1 MKAVERGVMLLCCRL
16 ADPDAKPMTLAQFR
30 ELSRRANT
38 LGASADDTLRA
49 VKEADIMRLGYDA
62 EQAERIVGLLNREDL
77 LDQYLSGM
85 EHAGITALTRISE
98 RYPAVL
104 AKKLGLSCPPVL
116 FAKGDLSLLR
126 YRAVS
131 VVGSRRLMPEGA
143 DFARTAGRLIA
154 QEGFALC
161 SGGAEGADS
170 IARQATLQNG
180 GYAVIYTPLE
190 LWKCRPEER
199 TLYLSEDGFEL
210 PFTAQRALSR
220 NRLIH
225 ATGEKVLVAQVRNG
239 VGGTWSG
246 TAENLRRGYSPVFVH
261 DDGSEGAQALM
272 ARGASGVRELTSVSA
287 LESSQLHF

>member
-1 MKAVERGVMLLCCRL
+1 MRAAERGILLLCCHL
-16 ADPDAKPMTLAQFR
+16 ADPDARPLSLAQFR
-30 ELSRRANT
+30 ELSLRANAMG
-38 LGASADDTLRA
+38 LPGDDPLSCVRE
-49 VKEADIMRLGYDA
+49 KELLRLGYDEA
-62 EQAERIVGLLNREDL
+62 QAHRIVGLLDREDL

-85 EHAGITALTRISE
+85 KHARIAVLTRVSE
-98 RYPAVL
+98 QYPVIL

-131 VVGSRRLMPEGA
+131 VVGSRKLEPEG
-143 DFARTAGRLIA
+143 FAFAQTAGRLIA

-161 SGGAEGADS
+161 SGGAEGADRT
-170 IARQATLQNG
+170 AQRAALENG
-180 GYAVIYTPLE
+180 GCAVIYTPLE
-190 LWKCRPEER
+190 LWKIRPEAQ

-225 ATGEKVLVAQVRNG
+225 ANGEKVLVAQVRNG

-246 TAENLRRGYSPVFVH
+246 TVENLRHEYSPVFVH

-272 ARGASGVRELTSVSA
+272 ARGATGVKSLHCVSA
-287 LESSQLHF
+287 LESGQLHF